1 MGNPSRVLE
10 LDEAAAFAAA
20 GTAAG
25 ALIYVASPRPV
36 ETEGAGP
43 LLEALATR
51 YGGRLSCG
59 RLDRDKAPRF
69 AHTYG
74 LTDSPTLLLFR
85 RGRVL
90 HRLVGGP
97 CLDPFAPALRS
108 LIERSLEAA

>member
-20 GTAAG
+20 GTAAA
-25 ALIYVASPRPV
+25 ALIYVASPRLV